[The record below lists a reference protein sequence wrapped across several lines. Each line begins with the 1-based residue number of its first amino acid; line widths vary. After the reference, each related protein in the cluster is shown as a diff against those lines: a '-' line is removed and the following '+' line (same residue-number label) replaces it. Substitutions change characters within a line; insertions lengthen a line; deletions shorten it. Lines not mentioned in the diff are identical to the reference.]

1 MNDYREKI
9 FRDRVMLACRVEEE
23 KLAGEKIVFA
33 NGCFDLFHRGHL
45 ELLFWAKKQG
55 DILIA
60 ALNEDD
66 IIRRLKGSRRPIY
79 RLDDRMALIAGLEC
93 VDFVTGFG
101 ETTPVEIIQQL
112 QPDVV
117 VKGGDY
123 REPALLPEYD
133 TVTGYGGEVQLCP
146 YLEGYSSTKLLKWIS
161 NNNNYGRRNY
171 VQNRTQSFSRSN
183 GTYERRGFR
192 NQGQQRFDGAPTQ
205 RCNGVLH
212 LRELQQ
218 PGTQQ
223 DDSEQ
228 NSR

>member
-1 MNDYREKI
+1 MSDYREKI
-9 FRDRVMLACRVEEE
+9 FRDRVMLTCRVEEE
-23 KLAGEKIVFA
+23 KQAGKKIIFA

-55 DILIA
+55 DVLVV

-66 IIRRLKGSRRPIY
+66 IIRRLKGSRRPVY
-79 RLDDRMALIAGLEC
+79 RLDDRMALIAGMAC
-93 VDFVTGFG
+93 VDFVTSFG
-101 ETTPVEIIQQL
+101 ETTPIEIIQQL

-123 REPALLPEYD
+123 REPTLLPEYD
-133 TVTGYGGEVQLCP
+133 TVKSYGGDVRLCP
-146 YLEGYSSTKLLKWIS
+146 YLEGYSSTKLLKWLS
-161 NNNNYGRRNY
+161 GNSYGRNNY

-192 NQGQQRFDGAPTQ
+192 SQDGQQFERTPAQ
-205 RCNGVLH
+205 RRDGVLH

-218 PGTQQ
+218 PRSLQ
-223 DDSEQ
+223 DDADE
-228 NSR
+228 NIR